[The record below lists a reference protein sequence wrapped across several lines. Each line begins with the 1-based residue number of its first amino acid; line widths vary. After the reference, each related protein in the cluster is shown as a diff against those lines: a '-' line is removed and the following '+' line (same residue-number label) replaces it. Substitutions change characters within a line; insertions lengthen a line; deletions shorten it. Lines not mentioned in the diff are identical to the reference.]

1 MQIFKGGL
9 ARAGVG
15 SQGGDAG
22 AEAGGG
28 EPCRYFSATEL
39 ADLFRLDAG
48 TEAESATRQLL
59 AEAHGAPAAAAPPAL
74 AAHLSFLDSLPDV
87 AGVSRHDLLYSKPD
101 EAPPSGER
109 GRGYAGGVGAGR
121 RAGAAAAEA
130 VPRRPRAR
138 PGGGGA
144 WAGGGGLADAFARA
158 LTLGSQ
164 EEPEEGEPGAGGA
177 RRRASGGSDAA
188 GASPGALEAQLAR
201 SERLLANVALLA
213 SLPDGGERLRANAA
227 ELRRRLSDGAAAD
240 EVAAAGED
248 AASAGE
254 VEAAD
259 AAAEPAAS
267 SPAPPAASATHALR
281 ALKLE
286 LLAAAQAL
294 AAAEAGGAGA
304 PRAAELRARCE
315 ALDARW
321 RAARAGGA

>member
-28 EPCRYFSATEL
+28 EPWRYFSATEL

-48 TEAESATRQLL
+48 TEAEGATRRLL
-59 AEAHGAPAAAAPPAL
+59 AEAHGAPATPAPPAL
-74 AAHLSFLDSLPDV
+74 AAHLSFLEALPDV

-109 GRGYAGGVGAGR
+109 GRGHAGGDGAGR
-121 RAGAAAAEA
+121 RAGAAEA

-164 EEPEEGEPGAGGA
+164 EEPEEGAPGADGA

-201 SERLLANVALLA
+201 SERLLANAALLA

-227 ELRRRLSDGAAAD
+227 ELRRRLSGGAAA
-240 EVAAAGED
+240 EE
-248 AASAGE
+248 E
-254 VEAAD
+254 E
-259 AAAEPAAS
+259 EPAAS
-267 SPAPPAASATHALR
+267 SPPPPPPPAAAPSATH

-294 AAAEAGGAGA
+294 AAAEASGAGA
-304 PRAAELRARCE
+304 PLAAELRARCE
-315 ALDARW
+315 ALDAHW